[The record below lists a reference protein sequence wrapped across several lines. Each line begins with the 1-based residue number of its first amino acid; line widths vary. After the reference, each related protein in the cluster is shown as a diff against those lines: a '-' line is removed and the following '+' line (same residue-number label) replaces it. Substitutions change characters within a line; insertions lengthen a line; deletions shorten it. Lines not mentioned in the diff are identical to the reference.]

1 MKRKSL
7 LFGLALATVATTGFA
22 QTVPLTPE
30 NIAIDYNQHRRTSP
44 AGARAVRSGTRN
56 LGASSAVSNVA
67 WAHSDAISNLGW
79 ATADMTRA
87 TITEPWDV
95 TVSSIADV
103 GNTLISNV
111 ARGVVGVAS
120 LFTAPPPPMPTE

>member
-1 MKRKSL
+1 MKRKPL
-7 LFGLALATVATTGFA
+7 LFGLTLALATVATTGFA

-44 AGARAVRSGTRN
+44 AGARAARSASRN
-56 LGASSAVSNVA
+56 LGKSNAVSNVA
-67 WAHSDAISNLGW
+67 WAHSDAISNVAW
-79 ATADMTRA
+79 AH
-87 TITEPWDV
+87 
-95 TVSSIADV
+95 ADV
-103 GNTLISNV
+103 GNTLISNF